1 MDFQT
6 PFFLAEMITVITA
19 SYDDLFKT
27 TSFFSPEIKA
37 MSSFLWKVKPS
48 MDLSTELSDVRF
60 IMSKT
65 ISRYIFEI
73 RINNLE

>member
-1 MDFQT
+1 
-6 PFFLAEMITVITA
+6 
-19 SYDDLFKT
+19 
-27 TSFFSPEIKA
+27 
-37 MSSFLWKVKPS
+37 